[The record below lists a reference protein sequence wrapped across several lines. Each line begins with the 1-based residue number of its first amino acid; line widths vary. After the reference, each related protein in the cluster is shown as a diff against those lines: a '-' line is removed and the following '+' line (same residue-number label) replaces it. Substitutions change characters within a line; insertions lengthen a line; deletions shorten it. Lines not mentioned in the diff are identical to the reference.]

1 MVARCNMTT
10 KRPDDLVQFNR
21 KVHCCASSSWGSMQR
36 RWQSISAKSQ
46 GEGGKVV
53 TANLNKSNA
62 GACSAALTKL
72 CVNVGYL

>member
-1 MVARCNMTT
+1 
-10 KRPDDLVQFNR
+10 
-21 KVHCCASSSWGSMQR
+21 MQR

-46 GEGGKVV
+46 GGSGKVV

-62 GACSAALTKL
+62 GARSAALTKL